1 METTLQLIVNEL
13 KTMNQRMD
21 SIENH
26 MGTIENRMD
35 SIENHMGTIENRMDS
50 MENRMGTVEENLSG
64 LTEQVK
70 ENTMF
75 IHALVNGQHK
85 LEQKIDTTMDY
96 VMNLASRTSTLEHVT
111 GKILYNLADDRK

>member
-1 METTLQLIVNEL
+1 METTLQLILNEL
-13 KTMNQRMD
+13 KTMNQ
-21 SIENH
+21 
-26 MGTIENRMD
+26 RMD

-70 ENTMF
+70 ENTLF

-111 GKILYNLADDRK
+111 GKILYSLADDRK

>member
-1 METTLQLIVNEL
+1 METTLQLILNEL
-13 KTMNQRMD
+13 KTMNQ
-21 SIENH
+21 
-26 MGTIENRMD
+26 RMD

-111 GKILYNLADDRK
+111 GKILYSLADDRK

>member
-1 METTLQLIVNEL
+1 METTLQLILNEL
-13 KTMNQRMD
+13 KTMNQ
-21 SIENH
+21 
-26 MGTIENRMD
+26 RMD

>member
-1 METTLQLIVNEL
+1 MKEGAIMETTLQLILNEL

-35 SIENHMGTIENRMDS
+35 S
-50 MENRMGTVEENLSG
+50 MENRIGTVEENLSG

-111 GKILYNLADDRK
+111 GKILYNLADDIK

>member
-1 METTLQLIVNEL
+1 METTLQLILNEL

-35 SIENHMGTIENRMDS
+35 SMENRMDS
-50 MENRMGTVEENLSG
+50 MENRMGAMESRMDSMEQNLSD

>member
-1 METTLQLIVNEL
+1 METTLQLILAEL

-21 SIENH
+21 SMENR
-26 MGTIENRMD
+26 MGSMENRMD
-35 SIENHMGTIENRMDS
+35 SIENRMGS
-50 MENRMGTVEENLSG
+50 MEQNLSD

-75 IHALVNGQHK
+75 IHALIDGQHK

-96 VMNLASRTSTLEHVT
+96 VMNLATRTTTLERVT
-111 GKILYNLADDRK
+111 GKILYDLADDRR

>member
-1 METTLQLIVNEL
+1 METTLQLILNEL

-26 MGTIENRMD
+26 MGTIENRMG
-35 SIENHMGTIENRMDS
+35 SMENRMGTIENRMDS

-70 ENTMF
+70 ENNILLKT
-75 IHALVNGQHK
+75 ALNNYSRM
-85 LEQKIDTTMDY
+85 ENKID
-96 VMNLASRTSTLEHVT
+96 STLS
-111 GKILYNLADDRK
+111 ILSLNDFE

>member
-1 METTLQLIVNEL
+1 METTLQLILNEL

-35 SIENHMGTIENRMDS
+35 S
-50 MENRMGTVEENLSG
+50 MENRMGTIEENLSG

-85 LEQKIDTTMDY
+85 QEQKIDTTMDY

>member
-1 METTLQLIVNEL
+1 METTLQLILSEL

-26 MGTIENRMD
+26 M
-35 SIENHMGTIENRMDS
+35 DS
-50 MENRMGTVEENLSG
+50 MENRMGAMESRMDSMEQNLSD

>member
-1 METTLQLIVNEL
+1 METTLQLILNEL

-21 SIENH
+21 SIENR
-26 MGTIENRMD
+26 MG
-35 SIENHMGTIENRMDS
+35 S

>member
-1 METTLQLIVNEL
+1 MEQTMQLILNEL
-13 KTMNQRMD
+13 KIMNQRMD
-21 SIENH
+21 SMENH
-26 MGTIENRMD
+26 
-35 SIENHMGTIENRMDS
+35 MDS
-50 MENRMGTVEENLSG
+50 MENRMSSLENRMGSMEQNLSD

-96 VMNLASRTSTLEHVT
+96 VMNLATRTSTLERVT
-111 GKILYNLADDRK
+111 GKILYDLADDRR

>member
-1 METTLQLIVNEL
+1 METTLQLILNEL

-35 SIENHMGTIENRMDS
+35 SMENRMGAMESRMDS
-50 MENRMGTVEENLSG
+50 MEQNLSD

-111 GKILYNLADDRK
+111 GKILYSLADDRK

>member
-1 METTLQLIVNEL
+1 MKGGAIMETTLQLILNEL
-13 KTMNQRMD
+13 KTMNQ
-21 SIENH
+21 
-26 MGTIENRMD
+26 RMD

-50 MENRMGTVEENLSG
+50 MENRMGTVEKNLSG

>member
-1 METTLQLIVNEL
+1 METTLQLILNEL
-13 KTMNQRMD
+13 KTMNQ
-21 SIENH
+21 
-26 MGTIENRMD
+26 RMD

-50 MENRMGTVEENLSG
+50 MENRMGTVEKNLSG

-111 GKILYNLADDRK
+111 GKILYSLADDRK

>member
-1 METTLQLIVNEL
+1 METTLQLILNEL

-26 MGTIENRMD
+26 MDSMDNRMGAME
-35 SIENHMGTIENRMDS
+35 SRMDS
-50 MENRMGTVEENLSG
+50 MEQNLSD